1 MSQIYEPLC
10 LFGCGPIFTTIIA
23 ARPFSF
29 VVGQKCP
36 KRCPWSVLMMDGL
49 LLYTSTSASE
59 SSSTTSKRPKKNAHS
74 NRKGHGKKWEGLNSS
89 SISLL
94 PPASS
99 ASEKLPSC
107 QSGSLDISLVYWQ
120 PFPASIECEKKRFPF
135 AATESKEEVGPR
147 SRSL

>member
-10 LFGCGPIFTTIIA
+10 LFGCGPIFTSIIA

-59 SSSTTSKRPKKNAHS
+59 SSSTTSKRPKKKMPT
-74 NRKGHGKKWEGLNSS
+74 RTGKVMAKSGKASTAAVS
-89 SISLL
+89 
-94 PPASS
+94 ASS
-99 ASEKLPSC
+99 RLLHLHLKSC
-107 QSGSLDISLVYWQ
+107 RAAKVGHWTFHLSTGSHFRPRLSVRRSVFHLRPQS
-120 PFPASIECEKKRFPF
+120 PKK
-135 AATESKEEVGPR
+135 K
-147 SRSL
+147 